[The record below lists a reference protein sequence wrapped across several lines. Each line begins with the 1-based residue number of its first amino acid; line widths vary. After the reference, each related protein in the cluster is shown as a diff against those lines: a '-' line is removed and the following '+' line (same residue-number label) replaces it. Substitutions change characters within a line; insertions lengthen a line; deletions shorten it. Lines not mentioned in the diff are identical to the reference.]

1 MYNFFQTI
9 HVLAAVVWV
18 GSAFFFNL
26 LMGRLS
32 MSGEMGAI
40 QSITKQT
47 PFVSKFFNIT
57 ALITLAFGVAMVVE
71 AEFLEFSDPFISIG
85 FLGIIASLGV
95 GHGMITPA
103 ATKLGEAIEAGDV
116 TAAEALGKR
125 VGMLSMIDTVILF
138 VVVWAMVV
146 KPF

>member
-26 LMGRLS
+26 IMGRLAAAE
-32 MSGEMGAI
+32 EMAAI
-40 QSITKQT
+40 GSITKQT
-47 PFVSKFFNIT
+47 PFVSKFFNVAAIT
-57 ALITLAFGVAMVVE
+57 TLVFGVAMVVE

-85 FLGIIASLGV
+85 FLGILASLGI

-103 ATKLGEAIEAGDV
+103 ATQLTAAIEAGDAA
-116 TAAEALGKR
+116 AAEELGKE
-125 VGMLSMIDTVILF
+125 VGMLSAIDTVILF
-138 VVVWAMVV
+138 IVVWAMVV

>member
-18 GSAFFFNL
+18 GSGFFFNL

-32 MSGEMGAI
+32 MGGEIGAV
-40 QSITKQT
+40 QAITKQT
-47 PFVSKFFNIT
+47 KFVSQFFNIT
-57 ALITLAFGVAMVVE
+57 AITTLVFGIAMVLE

-85 FLGIIASLGV
+85 FLGVIASLGI
-95 GHGMITPA
+95 GHGMIAPA
-103 ATKLGEAIEAGDV
+103 ATKLGEAIESGDAA
-116 TAAEALGKR
+116 AAEALGKR
-125 VGMLSMIDTVILF
+125 VGMLSTVDTIILF